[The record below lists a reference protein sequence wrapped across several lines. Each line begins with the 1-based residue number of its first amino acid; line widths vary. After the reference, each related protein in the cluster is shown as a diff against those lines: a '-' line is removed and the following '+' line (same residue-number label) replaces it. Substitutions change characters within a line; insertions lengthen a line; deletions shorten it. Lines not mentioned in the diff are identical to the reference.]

1 MKNPIKHSLLTC
13 GLCLALPFASAQ
25 AANQTGAGQLSADNA
40 INQLKGSLA
49 SAELTLSLV
58 AAEEAIR
65 GGQAQTAINHLTASL
80 ASAGVVMSMAEASEA
95 VRQVGDQ
102 QLLNELDVLLKGQ
115 DMEQAAG
122 LMAAVVA
129 ERPELAAHVQTLG
142 LDAGYD
148 EAMVA
153 TSIFTGLGDAPATAA
168 GTAVK

>member
-25 AANQTGAGQLSADNA
+25 AASQADADHA

-58 AAEEAIR
+58 EAEEAIR
-65 GGQAQTAINHLTASL
+65 AGQAQTAINHLTASL
-80 ASAGVVMSMAEASEA
+80 ASAEVVMSMADATEA
-95 VRQVGDQ
+95 VRHVGDE
-102 QLLNELDVLLKGQ
+102 QLLNELDALLQGQ
-115 DMEQAAG
+115 DMGQAAG

-129 ERPELAAHVQTLG
+129 ERPELASDVQTLG

-168 GTAVK
+168 GTASN